1 MTHLDYP
8 RSMVQAATTILNNL
22 LAAPSSER
30 WQPWYLAAIDEAWK
44 CVREARV
51 AMCFY
56 PPLPPQTAEE
66 LADLE
71 EYDDPQLPQ
80 EASIRPIEAFRYA
93 HAADP
98 NPSN

>member
-1 MTHLDYP
+1 MAHLNYS
-8 RSMVQAATTILNNL
+8 RSMVQAATAILNRL
-22 LAAPSSER
+22 LDTPASER

-51 AMCFY
+51 AMTRTY

-71 EYDDPQLPQ
+71 EYDDPQLP
-80 EASIRPIEAFRYA
+80 EEAFRCVQGQ
-93 HAADP
+93 DP
-98 NPSN
+98 RPAN

>member
-8 RSMVQAATTILNNL
+8 RSMVQAATAILNNL

-51 AMCFY
+51 AMTRTY

-66 LADLE
+66 LAELE
-71 EYDDPQLPQ
+71 EYDDPQLP
-80 EASIRPIEAFRYA
+80 EEAFRFYTP
-93 HAADP
+93 DP
-98 NPSN
+98 QRPTN